1 MVGVHPLQ
9 GTRIIGFP
17 QLPAVPTVNYGISI
31 KIIVSY
37 FNHKPSL
44 QI

>member
-9 GTRIIGFP
+9 GTRIIA